1 MIRKIPLKSQN
12 TAQNQ
17 FVYPSFIL
25 QFKDVPAKP
34 HKEVSDDKLSGRVY
48 QMINHSISQKVN
60 GPLGAILNQTKIFQI
75 MSHQF
80 GQNIAN
86 LKGQLAIPD
95 YRKVKDF
102 FDTMVRSNNLYQLEG
117 NNLLQNFEGLQCF
130 TKIKSRKF
138 LKNNALFD
146 VR

>member
-1 MIRKIPLKSQN
+1 MKSAVPNGAIVDLPTFHDFMIRKIPLKSQN

-60 GPLGAILNQTKIFQI
+60 GPLGAILNQTKIF
-75 MSHQF
+75 
-80 GQNIAN
+80 
-86 LKGQLAIPD
+86 
-95 YRKVKDF
+95 
-102 FDTMVRSNNLYQLEG
+102 
-117 NNLLQNFEGLQCF
+117 
-130 TKIKSRKF
+130 
-138 LKNNALFD
+138 
-146 VR
+146 